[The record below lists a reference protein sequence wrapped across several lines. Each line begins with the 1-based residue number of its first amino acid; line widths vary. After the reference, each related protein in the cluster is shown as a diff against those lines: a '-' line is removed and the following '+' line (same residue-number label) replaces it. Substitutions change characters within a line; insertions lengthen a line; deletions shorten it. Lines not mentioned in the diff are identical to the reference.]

1 MRIKTS
7 KKGISISNYRYAI
20 GIGLFGIWID
30 IERLGN
36 INLGRVL
43 SIIRYYNDR
52 QGSRHAGGYAI
63 HIW

>member
-1 MRIKTS
+1 MVIKTS
-7 KKGISISNYRYAI
+7 KRGISISNYRYAI
-20 GIGLFGIWID
+20 GIGLFGFWLD

-36 INLGRVL
+36 INLGRIL

-52 QGSRHAGGYAI
+52 QGSRKARGYAI